1 MNTKTP
7 IFHIQR
13 RNGIAEQVNRRPDT
27 FCLHASMG
35 CGPSKEAAKAVST
48 EAPAPAPILTAAQ
61 LKKAEEDQKRIE
73 RIGVSAEPLPD
84 FTPNASF
91 VIKTKRT
98 NTHQKVFI
106 NVYHHELVPVE
117 TRFVTRNEQWKVDR
131 KGENVCV
138 FTCVL
143 PASTYVSILKD
154 PTLQPPVRLLY
165 TAFNSLESYNI
176 KIIPLM

>member
-1 MNTKTP
+1 
-7 IFHIQR
+7 
-13 RNGIAEQVNRRPDT
+13 
-27 FCLHASMG
+27 MG
-35 CGPSKEAAKAVST
+35 CGPSKDAAKAVST
-48 EAPAPAPILTAAQ
+48 QAPAAAPVLTTAQ
-61 LKKAEEDQKRIE
+61 LKKAEEKAEEERKKAE

-117 TRFVTRNEQWKVDR
+117 ARFVTRNEQWKVDR

-143 PASTYVSILKD
+143 PAATYVSILKD
-154 PTLQPPVRLLY
+154 PTLQPPVRICTCEAVTDL
-165 TAFNSLESYNI
+165 F
-176 KIIPLM
+176 

>member
-1 MNTKTP
+1 
-7 IFHIQR
+7 
-13 RNGIAEQVNRRPDT
+13 
-27 FCLHASMG
+27 MG
-35 CGPSKEAAKAVST
+35 CGPSKDAANAVST
-48 EAPAPAPILTAAQ
+48 QAPAAAPVLTAAQ
-61 LKKAEEDQKRIE
+61 LKKAEEKAEEERKRAE
-73 RIGVSAEPLPD
+73 RIGVSAEPLSD

-117 TRFVTRNEQWKVDR
+117 ARFVTRNEQWKVDR

-143 PASTYVSILKD
+143 PAATYVSILKD
-154 PTLQPPVRLLY
+154 PTLQPPVRICSCEAV
-165 TAFNSLESYNI
+165 TDRF
-176 KIIPLM
+176 

>member
-1 MNTKTP
+1 
-7 IFHIQR
+7 
-13 RNGIAEQVNRRPDT
+13 
-27 FCLHASMG
+27 MG
-35 CGPSKEAAKAVST
+35 CGPSKDATKAVST
-48 EAPAPAPILTAAQ
+48 APAAAPVLTTAE
-61 LKKAEEDQKRIE
+61 LKKAEEKAELERQRAE

-98 NTHQKVFI
+98 NTHQKVFV

-117 TRFVTRNEQWKVDR
+117 ARFVTRNEQWKVDR

-143 PASTYVSILKD
+143 PAATYVSILKD
-154 PTLQPPVRLLY
+154 PTLQPPVRLL
-165 TAFNSLESYNI
+165 TCEAFDL
-176 KIIPLM
+176 L

>member
-1 MNTKTP
+1 
-7 IFHIQR
+7 
-13 RNGIAEQVNRRPDT
+13 
-27 FCLHASMG
+27 MG
-35 CGPSKEAAKAVST
+35 CGPSKEATKAVVDT
-48 EAPAPAPILTAAQ
+48 APAAAPLPTAAQ
-61 LKKAEEDQKRIE
+61 LKKAEEERKRIE

-106 NVYHHELVPVE
+106 NVFHHELVPVDA
-117 TRFVTRNEQWKVDR
+117 RFVTRNEQWKVDR

-138 FTCVL
+138 FTCVI

-154 PTLQPPVRLLY
+154 PTLQPSVRIPNYYKSFIDSEVHIISSVFQNLDVLEDYQLAERSLPVGN
-165 TAFNSLESYNI
+165 A
-176 KIIPLM
+176 

>member
-1 MNTKTP
+1 
-7 IFHIQR
+7 
-13 RNGIAEQVNRRPDT
+13 
-27 FCLHASMG
+27 MG
-35 CGPSKEAAKAVST
+35 CGPSKDATKAVST
-48 EAPAPAPILTAAQ
+48 QAPAAAPVLTEAQ
-61 LKKAEEDQKRIE
+61 LKKAEEERKRVE

-117 TRFVTRNEQWKVDR
+117 ARFVTRNEQWKVDR

-143 PASTYVSILKD
+143 PAATYVSILKD
-154 PTLQPPVRLLY
+154 PTLQPPVRLFTCEVFDL
-165 TAFNSLESYNI
+165 L
-176 KIIPLM
+176 